1 MYYIEGRFALKVIFL
16 FMELLFFLFFIFLER
31 ELPYFPMMPDG
42 RPSTHTSPNLES
54 YKHHFC
60 VSINHEK
67 NYVLAK

>member
-1 MYYIEGRFALKVIFL
+1 MEKYVLYRRKIYLESDFSIYGIIIFY
-16 FMELLFFLFFIFLER
+16 FFRE
-31 ELPYFPMMPDG
+31 ELPYFLMMPDG
-42 RPSTHTSPNLES
+42 RPSIHTSPNLES